1 MTGWVG
7 GAAPTRLCVVPL
19 CAEEPPAVNA
29 LDGATPAQEFS
40 EFTAGLPSEELRMSL
55 PKSHL

>member
-7 GAAPTRLCVVPL
+7 GAAPTKLCVVPL
-19 CAEEPPAVNA
+19 CAEVPPAVNA
-29 LDGATPAQEFS
+29 LDGATPAQECF
-40 EFTAGLPSEELRMSL
+40 EFTAGLPSEGSKMSL